1 MFARIGIAAMMYSYV
16 IRNGRIV
23 RQDKDAPLADAIW
36 IDLIAPGKQETALLR
51 DLGVDVPTLADME
64 EIEISNRLYREAGT
78 DYMTAVLPGER
89 GDGNRVTMPVSFILS
104 PNRLVTVR
112 HHSPRPFLTYPERG
126 ERSTLGCSTP
136 HRLFLGLVEEIIARL
151 ADILE
156 GSGRLLDEATISIFE
171 TRSARGQGDRLQA
184 ALRQVGREA
193 EAMARVRLS
202 LLTIERMLAFY
213 IATIDEQPESG
224 RLRPVV
230 KGQLRDVQALE
241 VHADFLGSRVSL
253 AVDTTLGMIN
263 LEQNN
268 TVRILSVVAAL
279 FLPPTLIASIYGMNF
294 QMMPELD
301 EAWGYPMALLLMAG
315 TAAATWLVLRWKRWL

>member
-1 MFARIGIAAMMYSYV
+1 MMYAYV
-16 IRNGRIV
+16 IRDGRIA
-23 RQDKDAPLADAIW
+23 RQDQAAPLSDAIW
-36 IDLIAPGKQETALLR
+36 IDLIAPDKAETALLR

-64 EIEISNRLYREAGT
+64 EIEISNRLYRETGV

-104 PNRLVTVR
+104 PQRLVTVR
-112 HHSPRPFLTYPERG
+112 HHSPRPFLTFPERG
-126 ERSTLGCSTP
+126 ERSTLGCGTP
-136 HRLFLGLVEEIIARL
+136 HRLFIGLIEEIIARL

-156 GSGRLLDEATISIFE
+156 GSGRLLDNTTITVFE
-171 TRSARGQGDRLQA
+171 TPSVRGQGDRLQS
-184 ALRQVGREA
+184 ALREVGREA

-213 IATIDEQPESG
+213 IAAVDEQPESG

-253 AVDTTLGMIN
+253 AVDTTLGLIN

-268 TVRILSVVAAL
+268 TVRVLSVVAAL

-294 QMMPELD
+294 ESMPELD
-301 EAWGYPMALLLMAG
+301 EPWGYPMAIALMAA
-315 TAAATWLVLRWKRWL
+315 TAGATWLVLRWKRWL

>member
-1 MFARIGIAAMMYSYV
+1 MMYSYV
-16 IRNGRIV
+16 IHQGRIV
-23 RQDKDAPLADAIW
+23 RQDRDAPLSDAIW
-36 IDLIAPGKQETALLR
+36 IDLIAPGKEETALLKE
-51 DLGVDVPTLADME
+51 LGVDVPTLADME
-64 EIEISNRLYREAGT
+64 EIEIYNRLYREAGIDT
-78 DYMTAVLPGER
+78 MTAVLPGER
-89 GDGNRVTMPVSFILS
+89 GDGNRVMMPVSFILS
-104 PNRLVTVR
+104 PRRLVTVR
-112 HHSPRPFLTYPERG
+112 HHSPRPFLTFPERA
-126 ERSTLGCSTP
+126 ERSTLGCATA
-136 HRLFLGLVEEIIARL
+136 HRLFIGLAEEIIARL

-156 GSGRLLDEATISIFE
+156 GSGRLLDDATISIFE
-171 TRSARGQGDRLQA
+171 TRPARGQGDRLQT

-193 EAMARVRLS
+193 EALARLRLS
-202 LLTIERMLAFY
+202 LLTVERMLAFY
-213 IATIDEQPESG
+213 MATVDEQPEAK

-294 QMMPELD
+294 EVMPELD
-301 EAWGYPMALLLMAG
+301 ERWGYPMALGLMAAP
-315 TAAATWLVLRWKRWL
+315 AAATWLVLRWKHWL

>member
-1 MFARIGIAAMMYSYV
+1 MMYSYV
-16 IRNGRIV
+16 IHQGRIV
-23 RQDKDAPLADAIW
+23 RQDRDAPLSDAIW
-36 IDLIAPGKQETALLR
+36 IDLIAPGKEETALLKE
-51 DLGVDVPTLADME
+51 LGVDVPTLADME
-64 EIEISNRLYREAGT
+64 EIEISNRLYREAGIDT
-78 DYMTAVLPGER
+78 MTAVLPGER

-104 PNRLVTVR
+104 PRRLVTVR
-112 HHSPRPFLTYPERG
+112 HHSPRPFLTFPERA
-126 ERSTLGCSTP
+126 ERSTLGCATA
-136 HRLFLGLVEEIIARL
+136 HRLFIGLAEEIIARL

-156 GSGRLLDEATISIFE
+156 GSGRLLDDATISIFE
-171 TRSARGQGDRLQA
+171 TRPARGQGDRLQT

-193 EAMARVRLS
+193 EALARLRLS

-213 IATIDEQPESG
+213 MATVDEQPEAK

-230 KGQLRDVQALE
+230 QGQLRDVQALE

-294 QMMPELD
+294 EVMPELD
-301 EAWGYPMALLLMAG
+301 ERWGYPMALGLMAA
-315 TAAATWLVLRWKRWL
+315 TAAATWLVLRWKHWL

>member
-1 MFARIGIAAMMYSYV
+1 MMYSYV
-16 IRNGRIV
+16 IRQGRIA
-23 RQDKDAPLADAIW
+23 RQDQGAPLAEAIW
-36 IDLIAPGKQETALLR
+36 IDLIAPDKDETARLR
-51 DLGVDVPTLADME
+51 ELGVDVPTLADME
-64 EIEISNRLYREAGT
+64 EIEISNRLYREAGMDT
-78 DYMTAVLPGER
+78 MTAVLPGER
-89 GDGNRVTMPVSFILS
+89 GDGSRVVMPVSFILS
-104 PNRLVTVR
+104 PRRLVTVR

-136 HRLFLGLVEEIIARL
+136 HRLFVGLVEEIVARL
-151 ADILE
+151 ADLLE
-156 GSGRLLDEATISIFE
+156 GSGRVLDDTTLMVFE
-171 TRSARGQGDRLQA
+171 TRSARGQSDRLQA

-193 EAMARVRLS
+193 EAMARIRLS

-213 IATIDEQPESG
+213 IATIDEQPESS

-253 AVDTTLGMIN
+253 AVDTTLGLIT
-263 LEQNN
+263 LEQNS

-294 QMMPELD
+294 DVMPELH
-301 EAWGYPMALLLMAG
+301 ASWGYPMALALMAA

>member
-1 MFARIGIAAMMYSYV
+1 MYSYV
-16 IRNGRIV
+16 IHQGRIV
-23 RQDKDAPLADAIW
+23 RQDRDAPLSDAIW
-36 IDLIAPGKQETALLR
+36 IDLIAPGKEETALLKE
-51 DLGVDVPTLADME
+51 LGVDVPTLADME
-64 EIEISNRLYREAGT
+64 EIEISNRLYREAGIDT
-78 DYMTAVLPGER
+78 MTAVLPGER

-104 PNRLVTVR
+104 PRRLVTVR
-112 HHSPRPFLTYPERG
+112 HHSPRPFLTFPERA
-126 ERSTLGCSTP
+126 ERSTLGCATA
-136 HRLFLGLVEEIIARL
+136 HRLFIGLAEEIIARL

-156 GSGRLLDEATISIFE
+156 GSGRLLDDATISIFE
-171 TRSARGQGDRLQA
+171 TRPARGQGDRLQT

-193 EAMARVRLS
+193 EALARLRLS
-202 LLTIERMLAFY
+202 LLTVERMLAFY
-213 IATIDEQPESG
+213 MATVDEQPEAK

-230 KGQLRDVQALE
+230 QGQLRDVQALE

-294 QMMPELD
+294 EVMPELD
-301 EAWGYPMALLLMAG
+301 ERWGYPMALGLMAA
-315 TAAATWLVLRWKRWL
+315 TAAATWLVLRWKHWL

>member
-1 MFARIGIAAMMYSYV
+1 MMYSYA
-16 IRNGRIV
+16 IRQGRIV
-23 RQDKDAPLADAIW
+23 RQDKGSPLSDAIW
-36 IDLIAPGKQETALLR
+36 IDLIAPGKEETALLGE
-51 DLGVDVPTLADME
+51 LGVDVPTLADME
-64 EIEISNRLYREAGT
+64 EIEISNRLYRESGIDT
-78 DYMTAVLPGER
+78 MTAVLPGER

-104 PNRLVTVR
+104 PQRLVTVR
-112 HHSPRPFLTYPERG
+112 HHSPRPFLTYPERA
-126 ERSTLGCSTP
+126 ERSALGCTTA
-136 HRLFLGLVEEIIARL
+136 HRLFIGLVEDIIARL

-156 GSGRLLDEATISIFE
+156 GSGRLLDDATISIFE
-171 TRSARGQGDRLQA
+171 TRPTRGQGDRLQT

-193 EAMARVRLS
+193 ESLARLRLS

-213 IATIDEQPESG
+213 MTAVDEQPEAK

-294 QMMPELD
+294 EVMPELD
-301 EAWGYPMALLLMAG
+301 ERWGYPMALGLMAA

>member
-1 MFARIGIAAMMYSYV
+1 MMYSYV
-16 IRNGRIV
+16 IHQGRIV
-23 RQDKDAPLADAIW
+23 RQDRDAPLSDAIW
-36 IDLIAPGKQETALLR
+36 IDLIAPGKEETALLKE
-51 DLGVDVPTLADME
+51 LGVDVPTLADME
-64 EIEISNRLYREAGT
+64 EIEISNRLYREAGIDT
-78 DYMTAVLPGER
+78 MTAVLPGER
-89 GDGNRVTMPVSFILS
+89 GDGNRVMMPVSFILS
-104 PNRLVTVR
+104 PRRLVTVR
-112 HHSPRPFLTYPERG
+112 HHSPRPFLTFPERA
-126 ERSTLGCSTP
+126 ERSTLGCATA
-136 HRLFLGLVEEIIARL
+136 HRLFIGLAEEIIARL

-156 GSGRLLDEATISIFE
+156 GSGRLLDDATISIFE
-171 TRSARGQGDRLQA
+171 TRPARGQGDRLQT

-193 EAMARVRLS
+193 EALARLRLS
-202 LLTIERMLAFY
+202 LLTVERMLAFY
-213 IATIDEQPESG
+213 MATVDEQPEAK

-294 QMMPELD
+294 EVMPELD
-301 EAWGYPMALLLMAG
+301 ERWGYPMALGLMAA
-315 TAAATWLVLRWKRWL
+315 TAAATWLVLRWKHWL

>member
-1 MFARIGIAAMMYSYV
+1 MMYSYV
-16 IRNGRIV
+16 IHQGRIV
-23 RQDKDAPLADAIW
+23 RQDRDAPLSDAIW
-36 IDLIAPGKQETALLR
+36 IDLIAPGKEETALLKE
-51 DLGVDVPTLADME
+51 LGVDVPTLADME
-64 EIEISNRLYREAGT
+64 EIEISNRLYREAGIDT
-78 DYMTAVLPGER
+78 MTAVLPGER

-104 PNRLVTVR
+104 PRRLVTVR
-112 HHSPRPFLTYPERG
+112 HHSPRPFLTFPERA
-126 ERSTLGCSTP
+126 ERSTLGCATA
-136 HRLFLGLVEEIIARL
+136 HRLFIGLAEEIIARL

-156 GSGRLLDEATISIFE
+156 GSGRLLDDATISIFE
-171 TRSARGQGDRLQA
+171 TRPARGQGDRLQT

-193 EAMARVRLS
+193 EALARLRLS
-202 LLTIERMLAFY
+202 LLTVERMLAFY
-213 IATIDEQPESG
+213 MATVDEQPEAK

-230 KGQLRDVQALE
+230 QGQLRDVQALE

-294 QMMPELD
+294 EVMPELD
-301 EAWGYPMALLLMAG
+301 ERWGYPMALGLMAA
-315 TAAATWLVLRWKRWL
+315 TAAATWLVLRWKHWL

>member
-1 MFARIGIAAMMYSYV
+1 MMYSYA
-16 IRNGRIV
+16 IRDGRIA
-23 RQDKDAPLADAIW
+23 RQDKGAPLSDAIW
-36 IDLIAPGKQETALLR
+36 IDLIAPDKQETQMLR

-64 EIEISNRLYREAGT
+64 EIEISNRLYREAGS
-78 DYMTAVLPGER
+78 DYMTAVLLGER
-89 GDGNRVTMPVSFILS
+89 GDGGRAAMPVSFILS
-104 PNRLVTVR
+104 PQRLVTVR
-112 HHSPRPFLTYPERG
+112 HHSPRPFLTFPERG
-126 ERSTLGCSTP
+126 ERSTLGCGTA
-136 HRLFLGLVEEIIARL
+136 HRLFLGLVEEIIARM

-156 GSGRLLDEATISIFE
+156 GSGRVLDDTTQMIFE
-171 TRSARGQGDRLQA
+171 TKTTARGQGDRLQRT
-184 ALRQVGREA
+184 LQQVGREA
-193 EAMARVRLS
+193 EVMARVRLC

-213 IATIDEQPESG
+213 VATVDAQPESG

-263 LEQNN
+263 LEQNS

-301 EAWGYPMALLLMAG
+301 EPWGYPLALGLMAA
-315 TAAATWLVLRWKRWL
+315 TAGVTWLLLRWKRWL

>member
-1 MFARIGIAAMMYSYV
+1 MMYSYV
-16 IRNGRIV
+16 IRQGRIA
-23 RQDKDAPLADAIW
+23 RQEKGASLEDAIW
-36 IDLIAPGKQETALLR
+36 IDLIAPDKDETARLHE
-51 DLGVDVPTLADME
+51 LGVDVPTLADME
-64 EIEISNRLYREAGT
+64 EIEISNRLYRESGM

-89 GDGNRVTMPVSFILS
+89 GDGNRVAMPVSFILS
-104 PNRLVTVR
+104 PKRLVTVR
-112 HHSPRPFLTYPERG
+112 HHSPRPFLTFPERG

-136 HRLFLGLVEEIIARL
+136 HRLFIGLVEEIVARM

-156 GSGRLLDEATISIFE
+156 GSGRLLDDTTLMIFE
-171 TRSARGQGDRLQA
+171 TQSARGQSDRLQA

-193 EAMARVRLS
+193 EAMARIRLG

-213 IATIDEQPESG
+213 IAAIDEQPESA
-224 RLRPVV
+224 RLRPVI

-294 QMMPELD
+294 EVMPELD
-301 EAWGYPMALLLMAG
+301 EVWGYPMALGLMAA

>member
-1 MFARIGIAAMMYSYV
+1 MMYSYV
-16 IRNGRIV
+16 IRQGRIA
-23 RQDKDAPLADAIW
+23 RQDKGAPLADAIW
-36 IDLIAPGKQETALLR
+36 IDLIAPGKEETAMLR
-51 DLGVDVPTLADME
+51 NLGVDVPTLEDME
-64 EIEISNRLYREAGT
+64 EIEISNRLYREEGM

-104 PNRLVTVR
+104 PQRLVTVR

-126 ERSTLGCSTP
+126 ERSTLGCTTP

-151 ADILE
+151 ADLLE
-156 GSGRLLDEATISIFE
+156 GSGNILDDTTVMIFE
-171 TRSARGQGDRLQA
+171 TQTARGQGQRLQA

-193 EAMARVRLS
+193 EAMARLRLA

-213 IATIDEQPESG
+213 MSTVEEQAEAA
-224 RLRPVV
+224 RLRPVI

-294 QMMPELD
+294 DVMPELHKG
-301 EAWGYPMALLLMAG
+301 WGYPMALGLMIA
-315 TAAATWLVLRWKRWL
+315 TAAGTWLVLRWKRWL

>member
-1 MFARIGIAAMMYSYV
+1 MMYSYV
-16 IRNGRIV
+16 IRQGRIT
-23 RQDKDAPLADAIW
+23 RQEKGAPLADAIW
-36 IDLIAPGKQETALLR
+36 IDLIAPDRDETARLR

-64 EIEISNRLYREAGT
+64 EIEISNRLYREVGVDT
-78 DYMTAVLPGER
+78 MTAVLPGER
-89 GDGNRVTMPVSFILS
+89 GDGNRVAMPVSFILS
-104 PNRLVTVR
+104 PQRLVTVR

-136 HRLFLGLVEEIIARL
+136 HRLFIGLVEEIVARM

-156 GSGRLLDEATISIFE
+156 NSGRLLDDTTLMIFE
-171 TRSARGQGDRLQA
+171 TQSRRGQSERLQA
-184 ALRQVGREA
+184 ALRQVGHEA
-193 EAMARVRLS
+193 EAMARIRLC
-202 LLTIERMLAFY
+202 LLTVERMLAFY
-213 IATIDEQPESG
+213 IATIDEQPESP
-224 RLRPVV
+224 RLRPVI

-241 VHADFLGSRVSL
+241 VHADFLASRVSL

-294 QMMPELD
+294 DAMPELHKS
-301 EAWGYPMALLLMAG
+301 WGYPMALALMAA
-315 TAAATWLVLRWKRWL
+315 TAAGTWLVLRWKRWL